1 MARLASQMKMG
12 YYPTPEK
19 TLEYLEDWLEF
30 PYLSNRRIRRILDPC
45 CGEGAAL
52 VSIGKKGQYVQTYGI
67 ELDVDRAMT
76 ASEVIQ
82 TFVQGSIFS
91 ARINP
96 LGSMGLLFLNPPYD
110 ASDGEREEMKFL
122 KQSIKWLVPGGV
134 LVFIVPEPLFGYEK
148 YRAWIGQHFNN
159 ITIVKAHGHDYPQ
172 FKQVVLFGVKKEA
185 RTETGTF
192 PDGPYPYIEDVE
204 PKYYEVPPTNPPEVF
219 QGEDSVTDEDIAK
232 NSPRLY
238 SEITRIARTFRD
250 AKALSPIIPLR
261 KAHLVC
267 LITAGVLDGKIDDGK
282 GGFLLLKGFTERVE
296 HTRVEDDKEITT
308 CTYNVG
314 IRAINPDEG
323 RCYEIK

>member
-1 MARLASQMKMG
+1 MKMG

-19 TLEYLEDWLEF
+19 TLEHLEDWLDF
-30 PYLSNRRIRRILDPC
+30 PHLSNRRIRHILDPC
-45 CGEGAAL
+45 CGKGAAL
-52 VSIGKKGQYVQTYGI
+52 ASIKKKGQYTHAYGI
-67 ELDVDRAMT
+67 ELDVDRAMA

-110 ASDGEREEMKFL
+110 VSEGEREEMKFL
-122 KQSIKWLVPGGV
+122 KQSIKWLVSGGI
-134 LVFIVPEPLFGYEK
+134 LVFIVPELLFGYEK
-148 YRAWIGQHFNN
+148 YRAWIGQHFDN
-159 ITIVKAHGHDYPQ
+159 ITIVKVHRDDYPQ

-185 RTETGTF
+185 RTETGMF
-192 PDGPYPYIEDVE
+192 PDGPYPYIEGVE
-204 PKYYEVPPTNPPEVF
+204 PKPYEVPPTNPPEVF
-219 QGEDSVTDEDIAK
+219 QGEDTVTDEDIAQ
-232 NSPRLY
+232 NSQRLY
-238 SEITRIARTFRD
+238 SEIARIAGSFKDART
-250 AKALSPIIPLR
+250 LSPIIPLR

-267 LITAGVLDGKIDDGK
+267 LITAGVLDGKIDTGK

-314 IRAINPDEG
+314 IRAINPGEG
-323 RCYEIK
+323 RWYEIK